1 MGLLY
6 GRAGRLTALFGGFR
20 PGQYDD
26 GCRGVGGTVHVPCTS
41 VGEENLLGIA
51 IGGDPHFK
59 DESIL
64 VHEFAHAV
72 MNIGISGDFC
82 FPDHGVLH
90 NLRCKFIPRFLL
102 FSDSARDRIRMA
114 YELAHDSGSF
124 DNESYMMSNAEEFWC
139 VVLALSVCVDHVDH
153 DCPLHPDQGG
163 GCAGMVSRIGEFL

>member
-82 FPDHGVLH
+82 FPDHDVLH
-90 NLRCKFIPRFLL
+90 NLRCKFIHRASCCFQIARATGFVWLMNLL
-102 FSDSARDRIRMA
+102 MIVAASTTRAT
-114 YELAHDSGSF
+114 
-124 DNESYMMSNAEEFWC
+124 
-139 VVLALSVCVDHVDH
+139 
-153 DCPLHPDQGG
+153 
-163 GCAGMVSRIGEFL
+163 